1 MDGNAYKIKATKPSG
16 GAVIFL
22 HGLGDS
28 GEGWSMVSSLDS
40 DWLAYQNLPLQL
52 VKFRSS
58 NNEWQHIDLT

>member
-28 GEGWSMVSSLDS
+28 GEGWSMVSHLDS
-40 DWLAYQNLPLQL
+40 DWPAYQRT
-52 VKFRSS
+52 F
-58 NNEWQHIDLT
+58 

>member
-28 GEGWSMVSSLDS
+28 GEGWSMVSHLSILIG
-40 DWLAYQNLPLQL
+40 QRIRT
-52 VKFRSS
+52 F
-58 NNEWQHIDLT
+58 

>member
-28 GEGWSMVSSLDS
+28 GEGWSMVSLSINS
-40 DWLAYQNLPLQL
+40 DWSANQ
-52 VKFRSS
+52 K
-58 NNEWQHIDLT
+58 IDLGV

>member
-28 GEGWSMVSSLDS
+28 GEGWSMVSHPDS
-40 DWLAYQNLPLQL
+40 DWLAYQNFLGVQTT
-52 VKFRSS
+52 
-58 NNEWQHIDLT
+58 NGNT